1 MNAPSPYSDVG
12 HIAHAEGMRE
22 GFDFAAEKARLL
34 AQIDEVA
41 STIFAADIVDD
52 SLAAMLGEAEA
63 MLDRFMSMS
72 AEQRVAVVLWIAHTY
87 VVDVLEVCA
96 YLFLTSAEKRCG
108 KSLLLDL
115 IYLLVCRGLQT
126 MNISTAAL
134 YRVIEERKPT
144 LLFDEVD
151 QFFGKGKG
159 TDPAKAELV
168 GLINAGFRR
177 GAKAIRMGGA
187 KMAEVEEFDAYGPKA
202 LAGIGGCLPD
212 TTEDR
217 TIPIRLERKARA
229 DVRDRYRVRL
239 HEEQVRGVGA
249 RLGVAVREHLDE
261 IAAAYPK
268 LPDEL
273 SDRAQDIWEGLFA
286 IADAAGG
293 DWPHRARQAAVKIH
307 TDREPTV
314 SQNTRLLADIEKVF
328 ISDKLLTKDLVAKL
342 NDLEESP
349 WGEWA
354 GGKGITSSQLVTR
367 LKTYGLTS
375 KPMRAGGD
383 GRGRGFDRAQ
393 FLPVF
398 ERYLD
403 PTCPLVDT
411 VDTVDNSPK
420 AQVSNVNTSHNADVD
435 ATVDA
440 PEQGKRPLVHDVNT
454 VNGWEPDEPVDEDSF
469 ADYID

>member
-1 MNAPSPYSDVG
+1 MSAERAPGQGAPNADAAAKQRPVENTAQLATFTAKAFAPDVVVSG
-12 HIAHAEGMRE
+12 
-22 GFDFAAEKARLL
+22 
-34 AQIDEVA
+34 
-41 STIFAADIVDD
+41 IVDD
-52 SLAAMLGEAEA
+52 SLAAMLNEVEAT
-63 MLDRFMSMS
+63 LDRFMSMS

-87 VVDVLEVCA
+87 VADVLEVCA
-96 YLFLTSAEKRCG
+96 YLFITSAEKRCG

-134 YRVIEERKPT
+134 YRVIEERKPS
-144 LLFDEVD
+144 LLIDEVD

-159 TDPAKAELV
+159 ADPAKAELV

-187 KMAEVEEFDAYGPKA
+187 KMATVEEFDAYGPKA

-217 TIPIRLERKARA
+217 SIPIRLERKARA

-239 HEEQVRGVGA
+239 HEEHVRDVGA
-249 RLGVAVREHLDE
+249 RLGVAVREHLDV
-261 IAAAYPK
+261 ISAAWPE

-293 DWPHRARQAAVKIH
+293 DWPHRARRAAVKIH

-354 GGKGITSSQLVTR
+354 GGKGITSSQLVSR

-383 GRGRGFDRAQ
+383 GRGRGFDRGQ
-393 FLPVF
+393 FVPVF

-403 PTCPLVDT
+403 PTCPVVDA
-411 VDTVDNSPK
+411 VDTVDNSSK
-420 AQVSNVNTSHNADVD
+420 VQVGDVNTGYNQGVD
-435 ATVDA
+435 AGVDSA
-440 PEQGKRPLVHDVNT
+440 EQVKRPLVNGVNT
-454 VNGWEPDEPVDEDSF
+454 VNTWEHSEPIDEDHY
-469 ADYID
+469 ADYIGP